1 TDINS
6 ALRVRNVEPIYGF
19 ETGRP
24 IKFQKTATALEEIYY
39 VDDEQI
45 DLDRLMEE
53 PLPCVPLEVVY
64 TAHWLAIEGVQ
75 PRIQQNPAPIDEEE
89 PAAKKPAKTPQ
100 KQDGVETIP
109 LVKHVL
115 SKELQLYF
123 ECITESLASPDPLV
137 KSTALESISIDAGI
151 HQLVTYFVQY
161 IAVTVKNNLNNLDTL
176 RTAMAV
182 AKALRRNPNLFVEP
196 YMHQLIPSLLTCLV
210 SKRLCESYTED
221 HWSLRDGAAEQ
232 IAEICQQ
239 FGQSYHTLQAR
250 IARTLLRAFLDP
262 TKPLTTHYG
271 AIVGL
276 TKLGVSITKVLVLPN
291 IKTYMALLDAEMEKR
306 DNQQL
311 VNDGV
316 HCQAALINAMRALA
330 KDCDDIEPVGLTSSQ
345 KHKLAEVVG
354 ATLAG
359 LVFAEPDA
367 GKLIA
372 AVLAASKEAN
382 SQDSKAYFA
391 NMLYT
396 SPFPDLD
403 IPNLD
408 LPTFMFSHAKQ
419 RTVYGR
425 DPKLVAVV
433 DGAKSISFA
442 EIEARTDAFASGL
455 YHNVGFRRGDILA
468 IVLPNTS
475 YYQIVSMG
483 TLMVGGVVTTANPAY
498 TPRELAHQLK
508 STKATVVVTL
518 KSSVSMVKE
527 ALHIAQLSIRDSRI
541 LTIDGDGNTV
551 DK

>member
-1 TDINS
+1 MIYSKSTIKNISESIGVPKLKDGITTAMAQDVEYRLHEIIAEAMKFMRHSKRTKLTVADINS

-24 IKFQKTATALEEIYY
+24 IKFHKTATALEEIYY

-45 DLDRLMEE
+45 DLDRLIEE
-53 PLPCVPLEVVY
+53 PLPNVPLEVVY

-75 PRIQQNPAPIDEEE
+75 PRIQQNPAPIGEEE
-89 PAAKKPAKTPQ
+89 PAAKKTAKAPQ

-123 ECITESLASPDPLV
+123 ECITESLVSPDPLV

-161 IAVTVKNNLNNLDTL
+161 IAMAVKNNLNNLETL

-276 TKLGVSITKVLVLPN
+276 TKLGLSIVKVLVLPN
-291 IKTYMALLDAEMEKR
+291 IKTYMSLLDAEMEKR
-306 DNQQL
+306 DNHQL
-311 VNDGV
+311 INDGT
-316 HCQAALINAMRALA
+316 HCQAALVNALRVVARGNN
-330 KDCDDIEPVGLTSSQ
+330 DVEPLGAAGAQ
-345 KHKLAEVVG
+345 KSKLAEVVG
-354 ATLAG
+354 DTLAR
-359 LVFAEPDA
+359 LVLAESDA
-367 GKLIA
+367 GKIAA
-372 AVLAASKEAN
+372 AVLAASKEVKA
-382 SQDSKAYFA
+382 QDS
-391 NMLYT
+391 
-396 SPFPDLD
+396 
-403 IPNLD
+403 
-408 LPTFMFSHAKQ
+408 Q
-419 RTVYGR
+419 
-425 DPKLVAVV
+425 
-433 DGAKSISFA
+433 
-442 EIEARTDAFASGL
+442 E
-455 YHNVGFRRGDILA
+455 
-468 IVLPNTS
+468 
-475 YYQIVSMG
+475 
-483 TLMVGGVVTTANPAY
+483 
-498 TPRELAHQLK
+498 
-508 STKATVVVTL
+508 
-518 KSSVSMVKE
+518 
-527 ALHIAQLSIRDSRI
+527 
-541 LTIDGDGNTV
+541 
-551 DK
+551 

>member
-1 TDINS
+1 
-6 ALRVRNVEPIYGF
+6 
-19 ETGRP
+19 
-24 IKFQKTATALEEIYY
+24 
-39 VDDEQI
+39 QI

-345 KHKLAEVVG
+345 KHRLAEVVG

-382 SQDSKAYFA
+382 SQDSKA
-391 NMLYT
+391 
-396 SPFPDLD
+396 
-403 IPNLD
+403 
-408 LPTFMFSHAKQ
+408 
-419 RTVYGR
+419 
-425 DPKLVAVV
+425 
-433 DGAKSISFA
+433 
-442 EIEARTDAFASGL
+442 
-455 YHNVGFRRGDILA
+455 
-468 IVLPNTS
+468 
-475 YYQIVSMG
+475 
-483 TLMVGGVVTTANPAY
+483 
-498 TPRELAHQLK
+498 
-508 STKATVVVTL
+508 
-518 KSSVSMVKE
+518 
-527 ALHIAQLSIRDSRI
+527 
-541 LTIDGDGNTV
+541 
-551 DK
+551 

>member
-1 TDINS
+1 MIYPHSTIRNISESIGVPKLKDGIATAMAQDVEYRLHEVIAEAMKFMRHSKRTKLTVTDINS

-89 PAAKKPAKTPQ
+89 PAAKKAAKTPQ
-100 KQDGVETIP
+100 KQDGIETIP

-291 IKTYMALLDAEMEKR
+291 IKTYMALLD
-306 DNQQL
+306 
-311 VNDGV
+311 
-316 HCQAALINAMRALA
+316 
-330 KDCDDIEPVGLTSSQ
+330 
-345 KHKLAEVVG
+345 
-354 ATLAG
+354 
-359 LVFAEPDA
+359 
-367 GKLIA
+367 
-372 AVLAASKEAN
+372 
-382 SQDSKAYFA
+382 
-391 NMLYT
+391 
-396 SPFPDLD
+396 
-403 IPNLD
+403 
-408 LPTFMFSHAKQ
+408 
-419 RTVYGR
+419 
-425 DPKLVAVV
+425 
-433 DGAKSISFA
+433 
-442 EIEARTDAFASGL
+442 
-455 YHNVGFRRGDILA
+455 
-468 IVLPNTS
+468 
-475 YYQIVSMG
+475 
-483 TLMVGGVVTTANPAY
+483 
-498 TPRELAHQLK
+498 
-508 STKATVVVTL
+508 
-518 KSSVSMVKE
+518 
-527 ALHIAQLSIRDSRI
+527 
-541 LTIDGDGNTV
+541 
-551 DK
+551 

>member
-1 TDINS
+1 MKFMRHSKRTKLTVTDINS

-24 IKFQKTATALEEIYY
+24 IKFHKTATALEEIYY

-53 PLPCVPLEVVY
+53 PLPNVPLEVVY

-75 PRIQQNPAPIDEEE
+75 PRIQQNPAPIGEEE
-89 PAAKKPAKTPQ
+89 PAAKKAAKAPQ

-123 ECITESLASPDPLV
+123 ECITESLVSPDPLI

-161 IAVTVKNNLNNLDTL
+161 IAMTVKNNLNNLETL

-276 TKLGVSITKVLVLPN
+276 TKLGLSIVKVLVLPN
-291 IKTYMALLDAEMEKR
+291 IRTYMSLLDAEMEKR
-306 DNQQL
+306 DNHQL
-311 VNDGV
+311 VNDGT
-316 HCQAALINAMRALA
+316 HCQTALVNALRVLA
-330 KDCDDIEPVGLTSSQ
+330 RDSNDIESLGAASAPKS
-345 KHKLAEVVG
+345 KLAEVVG
-354 ATLAG
+354 DTLAR

-367 GKLIA
+367 GKLAA
-372 AVLAASKEAN
+372 AVLAASKEAKAHD
-382 SQDSKAYFA
+382 SQ
-391 NMLYT
+391 
-396 SPFPDLD
+396 
-403 IPNLD
+403 
-408 LPTFMFSHAKQ
+408 
-419 RTVYGR
+419 
-425 DPKLVAVV
+425 
-433 DGAKSISFA
+433 
-442 EIEARTDAFASGL
+442 E
-455 YHNVGFRRGDILA
+455 
-468 IVLPNTS
+468 
-475 YYQIVSMG
+475 
-483 TLMVGGVVTTANPAY
+483 
-498 TPRELAHQLK
+498 
-508 STKATVVVTL
+508 
-518 KSSVSMVKE
+518 
-527 ALHIAQLSIRDSRI
+527 
-541 LTIDGDGNTV
+541 
-551 DK
+551 

>member
-1 TDINS
+1 MIYSKSTIKNISESIGVPKLKDGITTAMAQDVEYRLHEIIAEAMKFMRHSKRTKLTVTDINS

-24 IKFQKTATALEEIYY
+24 IKFHKTATALEEIYY

-53 PLPCVPLEVVY
+53 PLPSVPLEVVY

-75 PRIQQNPAPIDEEE
+75 PRIQQNPAPIGEEE
-89 PAAKKPAKTPQ
+89 PAAKKAAKAPQ

-123 ECITESLASPDPLV
+123 ECITESLVSPDPLI

-161 IAVTVKNNLNNLDTL
+161 IAMTVKNNLNNLETL

-276 TKLGVSITKVLVLPN
+276 TKLGLSIVKVLVLPN
-291 IKTYMALLDAEMEKR
+291 IRTYMSLLDAEMEKR
-306 DNQQL
+306 DNHQL
-311 VNDGV
+311 VNDGT
-316 HCQAALINAMRALA
+316 HCQTALVNALRVLVR
-330 KDCDDIEPVGLTSSQ
+330 DSNDIESLGAASAPKS
-345 KHKLAEVVG
+345 KLAEVVG
-354 ATLAG
+354 DTLAR

-367 GKLIA
+367 GKLAA
-372 AVLAASKEAN
+372 AVLAASKEAKAHD
-382 SQDSKAYFA
+382 SQ
-391 NMLYT
+391 
-396 SPFPDLD
+396 
-403 IPNLD
+403 
-408 LPTFMFSHAKQ
+408 
-419 RTVYGR
+419 
-425 DPKLVAVV
+425 
-433 DGAKSISFA
+433 
-442 EIEARTDAFASGL
+442 E
-455 YHNVGFRRGDILA
+455 
-468 IVLPNTS
+468 
-475 YYQIVSMG
+475 
-483 TLMVGGVVTTANPAY
+483 
-498 TPRELAHQLK
+498 
-508 STKATVVVTL
+508 
-518 KSSVSMVKE
+518 
-527 ALHIAQLSIRDSRI
+527 
-541 LTIDGDGNTV
+541 
-551 DK
+551 